1 MADIAASASAPVPV
15 PADMGSSLETLREA
29 LCSLHP
35 DLCPLFSTEFSDGT
49 LMVSRALLH
58 DSAAKLKELG
68 FERFGMV
75 TAVDNGDDFELVY
88 RLQSSRFGVG
98 MFLKTEVPRDE
109 PAIPTL
115 TDLWPAADWQE
126 REVYDLMGIEFVGHP
141 DLRRILLPDDWEG
154 HPLRKDYHDDF
165 VIPRPDY
172 I

>member
-1 MADIAASASAPVPV
+1 MTDDDTSAAHYADSNV
-15 PADMGSSLETLREA
+15 DNLEKLRER
-29 LCSLHP
+29 LCSVHP
-35 DLCPLFSTEFSDGT
+35 DLCPLFSIEFSDGV
-49 LMVSRALLH
+49 LMVTRSQLH
-58 DSAAKLKELG
+58 AAAANLKEMG

-75 TAVDNGDDFELVY
+75 TAVDRGDDFELVY

-109 PAIPTL
+109 AVIETI

-126 REVYDLMGIEFVGHP
+126 REVYDLMGIEFRGHP
-141 DLRRILLPDDWEG
+141 DLRRILLPDDWVG
-154 HPLRKDYHDDF
+154 HPLRKDYHDDS